1 MLQRPGGWAHMPCG
15 TESIRAGAMNHVI
28 CCAIANL
35 RLLRLSYSGWNRV
48 VEPHAY
54 GLGRGGREVIRAW
67 RVVDCISFDGRLGWR
82 LDPVGWK
89 LLRVDEIGLHRC
101 ADPSRTSSG
110 LPARRKDALW
120 LSFTGFEAGDLHR
133 SSGVNFATGSV
144 SIILLP
150 IVN

>member
-1 MLQRPGGWAHMPCG
+1 
-15 TESIRAGAMNHVI
+15 MNHVI

-67 RVVDCISFDGRLGWR
+67 QVVDCISFDGRLGWR

-89 LLRVDEIGLHRC
+89 LLRVDEIGL
-101 ADPSRTSSG
+101 
-110 LPARRKDALW
+110 
-120 LSFTGFEAGDLHR
+120 LS
-133 SSGVNFATGSV
+133 
-144 SIILLP
+144 LLP
-150 IVN
+150 ESVPAPRPDYRRGDKDIWLTFCQV